1 VKLANFYRRSDPSV
15 RCGYVVGDTCVD
27 LTAASAS
34 LLGLAAPVHRVE
46 DLLRMEGGLAHLRDR
61 LERNG
66 AAAGDLDAFR
76 VPLSQTK
83 LTAPVLTPQKL
94 IGIGF
99 NYRDHA
105 EETSTPL
112 PEEPLFFAMFAS
124 AITGPFDPIA
134 KPSNTR
140 MLDYEGE
147 LAVVIGKAG
156 RHITQGR
163 ALEHVAG
170 YTVFDDVSARNFQMT
185 DSQWLR
191 VKSQDSFAPMGPWLV
206 TTDEL
211 GDGSGLDIE
220 CRVNGEVRQKS
231 NTRYL
236 IFDVPRLVSYISSV
250 MTLLPGDVISTGTP
264 AGVGFARCPQVF
276 LKAGDVVEVE
286 IEKIGTLRNTVVD
299 APLD

>member
-1 VKLANFYRRSDPSV
+1 VTGDSV
-15 RCGYVVGDTCVD
+15 LD
-27 LTAASAS
+27 LTAAGP
-34 LLGLAAPVHRVE
+34 LLGLPVPIGSVE
-46 DLLRMEGGLAHLRDR
+46 DVLHMDGGVTRLRERLGG
-61 LERNG
+61 NG
-66 AAAGDLDAFR
+66 ASDERLQTFH
-76 VPLSQTK
+76 VPLTEVK
-83 LTAPVLTPQKL
+83 LGAPVLRPQKL

-124 AITGPFDPIA
+124 AITGPFDPIT

-140 MLDYEGE
+140 MLDYEAE
-147 LAVVIGKAG
+147 LALVIGKAG
-156 RHITQGR
+156 RHIPEER

-191 VKSQDSFAPMGPWLV
+191 VKSQDTFAPMGPWLV

-211 GDGSGLDIE
+211 GDGGGLDIE
-220 CRVNGEVRQKS
+220 CRVNGEVRQRS

-236 IFDVPRLVSYISSV
+236 IFDVPRLVSYLSSV
-250 MTLLPGDVISTGTP
+250 MTLLPGDVVSTGTP
-264 AGVGFARCPQVF
+264 AGVGFARLPQVF
-276 LKAGDVVEVE
+276 LEAGDVVEVE
-286 IEKIGTLRNTVVD
+286 IEKIGKLRNEVVD
-299 APLD
+299 PPRG